1 MQLIK
6 PKRLNAGDN
15 IATVSISHGWAGD
28 NNILWKYELGKKVL
42 HDRYELNV
50 IAAPNSMKGSKYL
63 SENLKARAED
73 LMWAFE
79 NKEVNA
85 IIANIGGNDS
95 IRLLPFIDTKI
106 IHDNPKVFIG
116 YSDIMNIH
124 LLCYKC
130 GLSTFYGHNLLYPIA
145 EAQRYHKYSEKWFE
159 KALFC
164 SEPIGVIEPSPDW
177 TFEATDYENPKYVRK
192 YYPNDGYRL
201 FQGEGSVVGRLFGGH
216 TGMMD
221 LTGTLIELCTDD
233 FNDVILFVEDIP
245 EFFSPENI
253 AEYFQWLGKLG
264 ALQKIR
270 GVIIGK
276 INENIDISEHKKQVV
291 KTVSEFGRCDVP
303 ILYGLNFGHSSP
315 ICVLPYGASAKID
328 CDNMQFSILESGVL

>member
-6 PKRLNAGDN
+6 PKHLNSGDS

-42 HDRYELNV
+42 HDRYGLNV

-63 SENLKARAED
+63 SENPKARAED

-95 IRLLPFIDTKI
+95 IGLLPFIDTKI
-106 IHDNPKVFIG
+106 IRNNPKVFIG

-145 EAQRYHKYSEKWFE
+145 EAQGYHKYSEKWFE

-192 YYPNDGYRL
+192 YYPNDGYGL

-221 LTGTLIELCTDD
+221 LTGTLIELCADD

-276 INENIDISEHKKQVV
+276 INENLDISEHKKQVL
-291 KTVSEFGRCDVP
+291 KTVSEFGRCDLP